1 MEIAMSM
8 VEAITKTVVTMT
20 IEQLLVAA
28 QLEGIASIGWN
39 NHTHLQ
45 AHVTIRTLRFG
56 QKTFPFMMD
65 EARQIIEF
73 PDEARNLLVSFLVNE
88 LTEHRGN

>member
-1 MEIAMSM
+1 MTD
-8 VEAITKTVVTMT
+8 AIIRTVVEMT
-20 IEQLLVAA
+20 TEQLLVAA
-28 QLEGIASIGWN
+28 QLEGIASLGWN

-65 EARQIIEF
+65 EARQIVEF
-73 PDEARNLLVSFLVNE
+73 PEEARTLLIGFLSKE
-88 LTEHRGN
+88 LTEGRGN